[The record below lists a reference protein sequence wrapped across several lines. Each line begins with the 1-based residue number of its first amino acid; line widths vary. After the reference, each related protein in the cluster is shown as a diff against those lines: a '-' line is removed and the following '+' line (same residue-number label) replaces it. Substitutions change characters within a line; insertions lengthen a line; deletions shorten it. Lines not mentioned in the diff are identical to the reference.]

1 MTPEASY
8 GRAGVPEDRGRKHR
22 ATSFT
27 SDPAARRLRTGG
39 RTLLLL
45 SDPINASILRLL
57 ARGSLESADL
67 GERLRNVSRSTRF
80 ERLREL
86 EGLGVIVREK
96 RAGTPPVTE
105 CRLTGAGVRLLPVAA
120 LLEAWLDA
128 APAGSL
134 FLGDSSATGTIKA
147 LTLGWGSTLLRWLA
161 EQPRSLSELEPL
173 VGEEV
178 GYRELER
185 ILRNLIEVGLA
196 ERVTGK
202 QRLRPHTVTSW
213 ARESTAPI
221 AAAVRWERH
230 EIPECGAPVT
240 AIDAESGLLLAL
252 PLIKPPPGLD
262 GACLL
267 LVDTEAPDG
276 DRPGRI
282 AARVADG
289 RLASCAQASEWDVSV
304 GNWLRGTMLAWLDA
318 LIEGHSKGLEAAGD
332 VGLAEGL
339 IAALHEALFRRSGL
353 NAGRLFDLS
362 R

>member
-1 MTPEASY
+1 
-8 GRAGVPEDRGRKHR
+8 VPEDRGHKHR
-22 ATSFT
+22 ATPHA
-27 SDPAARRLRTGG
+27 SDPIARKLRTGG

-67 GERLRNVSRSTRF
+67 GERLKNVSRSTRF

-86 EGLGVIVREK
+86 EGLGVIAREK
-96 RAGTPPVTE
+96 RAGMPPITE

-120 LLEAWLDA
+120 LLEGWLDA

-134 FLGDSSATGTIKA
+134 VLGDSLATGIVKA

-161 EQPRSLSELEPL
+161 EQPRSLTELEPL

-185 ILRNLIEVGLA
+185 ILRNLLEVGLA

-202 QRLRPHTVTSW
+202 QRLRPYTVTAW

-230 EIPECGAPVT
+230 EIPACGASVT

-252 PLIKPPPGLD
+252 PLIKPPRGLD

-267 LVDTEAPDG
+267 LVETEAPDG
-276 DRPGRI
+276 GYPGCI
-282 AARVADG
+282 EARLADG
-289 RLASCAQASEWDVSV
+289 RLASCTQATGWSPSA
-304 GNWLRGTMLAWLDA
+304 GSWLRGTMLAWLDA
-318 LIEGHSKGLEAAGD
+318 LIEGQATGLEAGGD

>member
-1 MTPEASY
+1 
-8 GRAGVPEDRGRKHR
+8 VPEDRGHKHR

-27 SDPAARRLRTGG
+27 SDPTARRLRTGG
-39 RTLLLL
+39 RTLRLL

-67 GERLRNVSRSTRF
+67 GERLTNVSRSTRF

-96 RAGTPPVTE
+96 RAGTPPVTA

-120 LLEAWLDA
+120 LLEGWLDS

-134 FLGDSSATGTIKA
+134 VLGDSNATGTIKA

-161 EQPRSLSELEPL
+161 ERPHSLTELEPL
-173 VGEEV
+173 VGEV

-185 ILRNLIEVGLA
+185 ILRNLIEAGLA

-202 QRLRPHTVTSW
+202 RRLRPYTVTSW

-221 AAAVRWERH
+221 AAAVRWERT
-230 EIPECGAPVT
+230 EIPGCGAPFTVM
-240 AIDAESGLLLAL
+240 DVESGLLLAL
-252 PLIKPPPGLD
+252 PLIEPPRGLD
-262 GACLL
+262 GTCLL
-267 LVDTEAPDG
+267 VVDTEAPDG
-276 DRPGRI
+276 DRLGRI
-282 AARVADG
+282 AARLSDG
-289 RLASCAQASEWDVSV
+289 RVASFAQAAEWDSSADS
-304 GNWLRGTMLAWLDA
+304 WLRGTMLAWLDA
-318 LIEGHSKGLEAAGD
+318 LIEGRPTGLEAGGD
-332 VGLAEGL
+332 IGLVEGL
-339 IAALHEALFRRSGL
+339 VAALHEALFRRSGL